1 MLITLIISPMD
12 NFDITSY
19 NFFHKLKLLPFVQKI
34 YLYGSRAKGDSTPSS
49 DIDIALSLSPN
60 HSKNDWLAVSDIIHN
75 ADTLLKIDCLDLDS
89 ISDHNP
95 LKVNVLKNSVL
106 MFDKS
111 SEKINLAFSKLN
123 DALSALETVI
133 KLPPD
138 PDRIVIDATIQ
149 RFEFSFELFWL
160 LLKEVIRSKGI
171 KDVSFPRDVLSA
183 AFSHNLISNEDVWL
197 NMLSDRN
204 KTSHTYDKELADI
217 IYNDI
222 KSYFPIMKSSFADLK
237 SKFSLK

>member
-1 MLITLIISPMD
+1 MD
-12 NFDITSY
+12 NFDISNY
-19 NFFHKLKLLPFVQKI
+19 NFYHQLKLLPFVQKI

-49 DIDIALSLSPN
+49 DIDIAISCSDD
-60 HSKNDWLAVSDIIHN
+60 KNWPLIDDIIN
-75 ADTLLKIDCLDLDS
+75 NSDTLFKIDCLDLDS
-89 ISDHNP
+89 LSDHNP
-95 LKVNVLKNSVL
+95 LKVNVLKNSIL

-111 SEKINLAFSKLN
+111 SERITLAFSKLN

-133 KLPPD
+133 KRPSD

-160 LLKEVIRSKGI
+160 LLKEIIKSKGV
-171 KDVSFPRDVLSA
+171 KDVNFPRDVLST

-222 KSYFPIMKSSFADLK
+222 KSYFPIMKSSFLDLQ